1 MGRYGVPGFWGIR
14 LIPCRPLFDEREAG
28 DAEECVR
35 LDYEPI
41 VRNFF
46 VTPVAPAITIGSEQL
61 QRTLDTLQLVKGP
74 DLRLNGEVLFELCG
88 GLVDGICMCLW
99 FPVGKQQDMGT
110 CKQECPLLR

>member
-46 VTPVAPAITIGSEQL
+46 VTPVAPAIAIGSQQL
-61 QRTLDTLQLVKGP
+61 QRTLDTPQLVKGP
-74 DLRLNGEVLFELCG
+74 DSCLNGDVLFEFCG
-88 GLVDGICMCLW
+88 GLIDRICVRLR
-99 FPVGKQQDMGT
+99 FPVGDRQDMGIGQ
-110 CKQECPLLR
+110 QERPLLC